1 MRLTKRTYALS
12 ERGIAHLLLPLFIVA
27 IIAVIG
33 GYIFLKDSPAAT
45 VTYEF
50 KSGMSRK
57 CLDVWHDG
65 SKVGATVDLYTCNGT
80 AAQQWNINANGTIE
94 DANGQCLDNWK
105 ALNANYNPIRTYTC
119 SSTDGAQQWRL
130 TGNLLKNPM
139 TGKCIDDPGFSMTNG
154 KPLELYT
161 CNGGKNQTWLPTKL
175 AAVSSP
181 TSAPTPTP
189 IPTPTPTGGGGSNMI
204 LGVNMNGIT
213 GSSAT
218 DMAGAVKY
226 VRVDMSWGGTAPTYT
241 KAGMKV
247 DDLLQGSY
255 STSGIAGL
263 GNATT
268 WADKQLSLY
277 KSDGCTPT
285 LCPMIEVLNEPGGTW
300 FWGNNAL
307 SESNASAYDNII
319 IATYNAFKTTY
330 GSSSPL
336 LLASFDGGMSDGS
349 GGWGQDMWQANKN
362 IGNYINGITVHPYDT
377 SSTGLGSQSNVTNSY
392 AKAKSLAGHA
402 IPVYIT
408 EVGWQTALSSTDDK
422 GDTPQS
428 GGVLLTPAQ
437 QCSNVYNYV
446 SWARGLG
453 YVNAVM
459 FFDYRDDTSSMGD
472 GTYGIEYGNGVHK
485 PSYNAL
491 VDAAAGKANPC

>member
-1 MRLTKRTYALS
+1 
-12 ERGIAHLLLPLFIVA
+12 
-27 IIAVIG
+27 
-33 GYIFLKDSPAAT
+33 
-45 VTYEF
+45 
-50 KSGMSRK
+50 MS
-57 CLDVWHDG
+57 
-65 SKVGATVDLYTCNGT
+65 
-80 AAQQWNINANGTIE
+80 
-94 DANGQCLDNWK
+94 
-105 ALNANYNPIRTYTC
+105 
-119 SSTDGAQQWRL
+119 
-130 TGNLLKNPM
+130 
-139 TGKCIDDPGFSMTNG
+139 GKCVDDPGSSTTNG

-161 CNGGKNQTWLPTKL
+161 CNGGKNQSWVATKL
-175 AAVSSP
+175 TLVSSP
-181 TSAPTPTP
+181 TSAPVSTPVST
-189 IPTPTPTGGGGSNMI
+189 PTPTPTPTPAPAPSPAPTTGGGSNMI

-241 KAGMKV
+241 NAGMKV

-268 WADKQLSLY
+268 WANKQLSLY

-285 LCPMIEVLNEPGGTW
+285 LCPMIEVLNEPGGHW

-307 SESNASAYDNII
+307 TESNATSYDNILV
-319 IATYNAFKTTY
+319 ATYNAFKTAY
-330 GSSSPL
+330 GSSRPIV
-336 LLASFDGGMSDGS
+336 LASFDGGMSDGS

-362 IGNYINGITVHPYDT
+362 IGNYIDGITVHPYDM

-392 AKAKSLAGHA
+392 AEAKTLSGHA
-402 IPVYIT
+402 IPVYVT
-408 EVGWQTALSSTDDK
+408 EVGWQTALSSTNDK

-428 GGVLLTPAQ
+428 GTVLLTAAQ
-437 QCSNVYNYV
+437 QCNNYYNYV
-446 SWARGLG
+446 GWARGLG

-459 FFDYRDDTSSMGD
+459 FFDYRDDTASMGD
-472 GTYGIEYGNGVHK
+472 GTYGIEYGNGTHK